1 MVDGYSIAET
11 ELEKKYN
18 AMQALLDEQRSVNS
32 QMTKLHDEMAIMPKV
47 PNNMEHWIDSVSDL
61 DGYDNF
67 KMADYGKMFSF
78 KRRYER
84 LLEKKE
90 NINRLLKLAVIDN
103 LLERIEKESK

>member
-1 MVDGYSIAET
+1 MDGYSVEET
-11 ELEKKYN
+11 AIELKYRL
-18 AMQALLDEQRSVNS
+18 MQELLDEQMSVNG
-32 QMTKLHDEMAIMPKV
+32 QMTKLHDEMAGMPKM
-47 PNNMEHWIDSVSDL
+47 PHNMENWIDSVADI

-67 KMADYGKMFSF
+67 KMADYGKMFAF

-90 NINRLLKLAVIDN
+90 SINRLLKIAVIDN

>member
-1 MVDGYSIAET
+1 
-11 ELEKKYN
+11 
-18 AMQALLDEQRSVNS
+18 
-32 QMTKLHDEMAIMPKV
+32 MPKM
-47 PNNMEHWIDSVSDL
+47 PHNMEHWIDSVADL

-67 KMADYGKMFSF
+67 KMADYGKMFAF

-90 NINRLLKLAVIDN
+90 SINRLLKIAVIDN

>member
-1 MVDGYSIAET
+1 MDGYSIAET

-18 AMQALLDEQRSVNS
+18 AMQALLDEQRSVNG
-32 QMTKLHDEMAIMPKV
+32 QMTKLHDEMAIMPKM
-47 PNNMEHWIDSVSDL
+47 PPNMEHWIDSVADL

-67 KMADYGKMFSF
+67 KMADYGKMFAF

-90 NINRLLKLAVIDN
+90 SINRLLKLAVIDN